1 MPILVILVGFSYT
14 LATAQPYGL
23 NSRGNVAPFLNG
35 ILPPVSPIITGNWSA
50 VPAFPNLI
58 FTNALGLTFI
68 PGTNQLCVWEREG
81 RIWSF
86 VNSSNTTQKKLVL
99 DVSNQCQGWD
109 DSGLLGVAFHPGFAT
124 NRYMFIYYVW
134 VTPGTVVGD
143 PNTRPPTFKAG
154 AYHDHLVR
162 YTLDTNGVAM
172 TNSEVVF
179 VDQIGDSAWH
189 NGGGMFF
196 HPTNGF
202 LYWTDGDDAMAGKSQ
217 VIKNNLF
224 SGVFRIDVDKRGGSI
239 SHPIIRQPQFG
250 FTANYYIPN
259 DNPFVGQTNA
269 MEEFFCLGLRSP
281 HRMTIDPPTGRI
293 FIGDVGESQR
303 EEVDIIEPGESAL
316 NFQWNRIEGLGG
328 DLAAPYIGINRR
340 PVLDYTHSDG
350 IAVIGGYVYRGS
362 EFASD
367 LAGKYIFGDNGAR
380 VVWVMDEST
389 VPASKVPL
397 CTVPQGT
404 GPNSG
409 NDYTGLSSFGVDAAG
424 EIYMCQMT
432 SLGGYIYKLSRTGPT
447 NTLNPPPLFS
457 QLGAF
462 TNLVTL
468 APAAYLVPYGMNSP
482 LWSDAAHKDRWMA
495 LPTNTFIN
503 FSPTSNWT
511 FPAGTVFIKNFEL
524 ATNENFPT
532 RYRRLETRLLVCDT
546 NGTVYGGTYKWR
558 PDYSDADLLTLSS
571 NENITITTATGT
583 RTQTW
588 SYPGR
593 QECLRCHTPA
603 SGGVLGPSTHQLNGN
618 LLYPTGVTD
627 NQLRTLNHLGVFSAA
642 LNEAAITNYPKAFA
656 LDDTNATL
664 ELRARSYFSANC
676 AHCHRPGGVNALFD
690 MRFET
695 PLASQRLINGIAIN
709 SLNLTNAKIIR
720 PGDLTNSVLFQRDNS
735 LGVIQMPPLAKNV
748 LDTNAMAVIAAWI
761 TSLPLPTNAP
771 FSLTSTVGLG
781 AADAAQQTVS
791 FSAKAVGGRLDVTFD
806 ISDDQTGVITAQGQ
820 NTDSG
825 EVATNAFDNNFAT
838 KWLDFATNNAS
849 TRASWI
855 QYRQPVGA
863 IANLAEYTITSAA
876 DAPERDPR
884 DWRLLASNNGG
895 TNWVTLDTRTN
906 EVFLGRNNRLNY
918 HVADTNAYNLY
929 RLQVDRVFD
938 PNLAVAVQLAELEFI
953 GTPVATYSWK
963 FGDGATSTLAN
974 PQHSYTN
981 NGNYTVTLIA
991 SDGVAMATNTLAV
1004 NITLASIITTN
1015 SFYVTASATS
1025 AVASVTQQ
1033 WVQFFAQ
1040 TYGGIGTTNGDTTD
1054 SYPGTILAQGQN
1066 SDAGENALNAFDNNL
1081 ATKWLDFATNN
1092 PSTRASWIQYRY
1104 TSNASFAVSRYT
1116 VTSANDAPERDP
1128 RDWRLLGS
1136 NNGGTNWTTLDTRTG
1151 ETFISRGQ
1159 TRSFSF
1165 TNITAYNL
1173 YRFQIDSVNTPL
1185 SANSVQLAE
1194 LELFGSSTTYAWIF
1208 GDGTTSTTQNPA
1220 HAYTTNGTYNVRVV
1234 ATDGASF
1241 ATNNL
1246 AVTIALATPPPKW
1259 LAGTAAVTNRVFSV
1273 KIQGTDGVNY
1283 VIEATTNFSIWVP
1296 VQTNTP
1302 VGGLLQFSDPK
1313 MTNLPYR
1320 FYRVRT
1326 P

>member
-1 MPILVILVGFSYT
+1 MSILVVLVGFSYT
-14 LATAQPYGL
+14 SATAQPYGL

-124 NRYMFIYYVW
+124 NRFMFIYYVW

-143 PNTRPPTFKAG
+143 ANTRPPTFNAG
-154 AYHDHLVR
+154 AYHDRLVR
-162 YTLDTNGVAM
+162 YTLNTNGVAL
-172 TNSEVVF
+172 TNSEVIF

-202 LYWTDGDDAMAGKSQ
+202 LYWTDGDDATGSKSQ
-217 VIKNNLF
+217 VITNNLF

-239 SHPIIRQPQFG
+239 SHPVIRQPQFG
-250 FTANYYIPN
+250 STANYYIPN

-328 DLAAPYIGINRR
+328 DLAAPFVGINRR
-340 PVLDYTHSDG
+340 PVLDYTHSEG

-424 EIYMCQMT
+424 EFYMCQMT

-462 TNLVTL
+462 TNLVAL
-468 APAAYLVPYGMNSP
+468 APASYLVPYGMNSP
-482 LWSDAAHKDRWMA
+482 LWSDAAHKDRWMV

-511 FPAGTVFIKNFEL
+511 FPAGTVFFKNFEL
-524 ATNENFPT
+524 VTNENFPT

-558 PDYSDADLLTLSS
+558 PDNSDADLLTLSS
-571 NENITITTATGT
+571 NENIVITTATGT

-603 SGGVLGPSTHQLNGN
+603 SGGVLGPSTHQMNGN
-618 LLYPTGVTD
+618 LLYPSGVTD
-627 NQLRTLNHLGVFSAA
+627 NQLRTLNHLGVFTAP
-642 LNEAAITNYPKAFA
+642 LNEAAITNYPKAYA
-656 LDDTNATL
+656 LNDTNASL

-690 MRFET
+690 MRFDT
-695 PLASQRLINGIAIN
+695 PLASQRLINGTA
-709 SLNLTNAKIIR
+709 LNTLGLANAKIIK

-735 LGVIQMPPLAKNV
+735 LGLIQMPPLAKNLV
-748 LDTNAMAVIAAWI
+748 DTNAMAVIAAWI
-761 TSLPLPTNAP
+761 NSLPIATNTAFYAIATAVP
-771 FSLTSTVGLG
+771 G
-781 AADAAQQTVS
+781 AADTTQQPVT
-791 FSAKAVGGRLDVTFD
+791 FSAQAFAGRLDTTFD
-806 ISDDQTGVITAQGQ
+806 LTDDQTGIVTAQGQ
-820 NTDSG
+820 NPTN
-825 EVATNAFDNNFAT
+825 EMATNVFDNDLMT
-838 KWLDFATNNAS
+838 KWLDFATNNPA

-863 IANLAEYTITSAA
+863 IANVIQYTIASAN
-876 DAPERDPR
+876 DAPERDPS
-884 DWRLLASNNGG
+884 DWRLLGSNNGG
-895 TNWVTLDTRTN
+895 TNWDILDLRTN
-906 EVFLGRNNRLNY
+906 QAFASRNNKRVYSIPNL
-918 HVADTNAYNLY
+918 NAYNLY
-929 RLQVDRVFD
+929 RLQIDRVFD
-938 PNLAVAVQLAELEFI
+938 TNTANSVQLSELEFI
-953 GTPVATYSWK
+953 GTPVATYAWN
-963 FGDGATSTLAN
+963 FGDGTTSALQN
-974 PQHSYTN
+974 PLHTYTN
-981 NGNYTVTLIA
+981 SGNFIVKLVA
-991 SDGVAMATNTLAV
+991 SDGVAFSTNTFTVA
-1004 NITLASIITTN
+1004 TALASVLNTN
-1015 SFYVTASATS
+1015 SFYVTSTATS

-1033 WVQFFAQ
+1033 LVQFSAQ
-1040 TYGGIGTTNGDTTD
+1040 AYGGIASTKADTTD
-1054 SYPGTILAQGQN
+1054 ISSAEISAQGQN
-1066 SDAGENALNAFDNNL
+1066 SDSGEYALNAFDNNI

-1104 TSNASFAVSRYT
+1104 ASNASFAVSRYT

-1136 NNGGTNWTTLDTRTG
+1136 NTGGTNWATLDTRTG
-1151 ETFISRGQ
+1151 ETFISRAQ

-1165 TNITAYNL
+1165 TNNTAYNL
-1173 YRFQIDSVNTPL
+1173 YRFQIDSVNAPF

-1194 LELFGSSTTYAWIF
+1194 LELFGSAATYAWIF
-1208 GDGTTSTTQNPA
+1208 GDGALSSAQNPT
-1220 HAYTTNGTYNVRVV
+1220 HAYTTNGTYTARVV
-1234 ATDGASF
+1234 ASDGVSF

-1246 AVTIALATPPPKW
+1246 SVTSALAALPAQW
-1259 LAGTAAVTNRVFSV
+1259 LPATAAVTNRVFSV
-1273 KIQGTDGVNY
+1273 KIQGIDGVNY
-1283 VIEATTNFSIWVP
+1283 VIEATTNFSNWTP
-1296 VQTNTP
+1296 VQTNSP
-1302 VGGLLQFSDPK
+1302 VGGLLQFTDPK